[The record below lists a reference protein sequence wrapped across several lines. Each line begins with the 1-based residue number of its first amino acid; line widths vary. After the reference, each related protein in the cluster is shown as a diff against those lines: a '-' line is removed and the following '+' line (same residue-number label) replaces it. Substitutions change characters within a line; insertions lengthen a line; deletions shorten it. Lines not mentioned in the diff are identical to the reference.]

1 MSPSQKLPLIA
12 RMPLIGTLRSVVR
25 TDARWAKILEIKRA
39 GRVAQI
45 LLEVHESDL
54 PPFEHWTRTLI
65 PFGRNPK
72 VGDEVYWVDRTVR
85 DSNVRAIAIRWRKAP
100 NYGSAAPTNEEL
112 KQAFLTP
119 FASNPVFAAGAAAA
133 GDPLRQLE
141 LLQQLRADGKLSE
154 RAVQHD
160 KEDLLAWAA
169 DPAGENDPAAHRRRL
184 DKRRAAGEVTDA
196 QYAQRAGELD
206 AWEQGLARVR
216 STGDQP

>member
-12 RMPLIGTLRSVVR
+12 RMPVLGTLWSVVR
-25 TDARWAKILEIKRA
+25 TDARWAKVLEIKRV

-45 LLEVHESDL
+45 RLEVHESYL

-65 PFGRNPK
+65 PFGRDPK
-72 VGDEVYWVDRTVR
+72 VGDEVYWVDRTAR

-100 NYGSAAPTNEEL
+100 NYGTPAPSTEQL
-112 KQAFLTP
+112 STFLTP

-141 LLQQLRADGKLSE
+141 LLQQLRADGKLSD
-154 RAVQHD
+154 RAVQQQH

-184 DKRRAAGEVTDA
+184 EQRRAAGEVTDA

-216 STGDQP
+216 STEAQP